1 MQLTVALHLMFVSA
15 TAVATFSPRLARQ
28 SCDCKGGEPARCQ
41 CEVLSSADSAKN
53 SVHMACSCSAPVSS
67 RCVCEG
73 TDQLPP
79 PTPPQQM
86 PRPPMMSCTAQCR
99 ATCLTK
105 CAVSPVDRCA
115 EACPDACH
123 YSCLKQE
130 KLKSGSHTSVKK
142 SDYKFIIPLKQLVWI
157 PQSNAGTL
165 PTLSS
170 SRPPTLNPDVPAP
183 QISTPNPKICSADC
197 MPQCSIS
204 CTAVRPG
211 LKMLAHLIDGKQANT
226 SECLKTC
233 TQTCEQICLRAGMGL
248 KECTA
253 ACHPTCE
260 ETCPISATAG
270 QNQCDAPCMPL
281 CTAECREQLK
291 STSVPVVAVI
301 SPLVVSA
308 PPPESLPSMATNL
321 KAQCDH
327 SCEVQCARQCALQ
340 KLPTEQCES
349 ACNTTC
355 VPVCLAKSRDRHRRP
370 SRREFSRIIMP

>member
-1 MQLTVALHLMFVSA
+1 
-15 TAVATFSPRLARQ
+15 
-28 SCDCKGGEPARCQ
+28 
-41 CEVLSSADSAKN
+41 
-53 SVHMACSCSAPVSS
+53 MACSCSAPVSS

-157 PQSNAGTL
+157 PQSNA
-165 PTLSS
+165 
-170 SRPPTLNPDVPAP
+170 
-183 QISTPNPKICSADC
+183 ICSADC